1 MASKLSAL
9 QEEENK
15 LNEIKK
21 KLKDQL
27 RRLQVEE
34 LALRSMLHSED
45 SSTEY
50 KIVDVSSPT
59 IEFNTQL
66 PTVNDIESVS
76 TD

>member
-34 LALRSMLHSED
+34 LALRSMLQSDD
-45 SSTEY
+45 SGSDY
-50 KIVDVSSPT
+50 KIVDVSTSTIEYNNQQPT
-59 IEFNTQL
+59 IDVDKNIPPE
-66 PTVNDIESVS
+66 
-76 TD
+76 